1 MSGHVRALM
10 ARTSSIRRRVR
21 GTLKA
26 RVRHC
31 ILRLVFQGMPRPR
44 RERFLF
50 RFLFRL
56 ARLFD
61 LAGRGLSALAVGTLQ
76 RTDLEYMSSAA
87 WEQFGSDGEVAA
99 AGLMGWERT
108 VFEEFLKPADRILIV
123 GAGSGRDLLAL
134 RKAGHDVVGVEP
146 SSVPVERA
154 KRLLRDH
161 GFSVDIVPTRFG
173 RAELPGTFDVIVFS
187 WLCYS
192 YILGSAERRAT
203 LAKARAHLNPNG
215 RIVISYIEVDAP
227 QASRGVAVARFSS
240 RLTGADWRPEPNDSF
255 AAVVGR
261 EPLYAY
267 QHSFAPGELQEE
279 ALAAGLAV
287 LTERR
292 FPEAFVMVLSRDVR
306 S

>member
-1 MSGHVRALM
+1 
-10 ARTSSIRRRVR
+10 
-21 GTLKA
+21 
-26 RVRHC
+26 
-31 ILRLVFQGMPRPR
+31 MPRPR
-44 RERFLF
+44 RERLLF

-61 LAGRGLSALAVGTLQ
+61 LAGRGLFSLAVGTLE
-76 RTDLEYMSSAA
+76 RTDLEYMSSAS
-87 WEQFGSDGEVAA
+87 WEEFGSDGEVAL

-108 VFEEFLKPADRILIV
+108 VFEEFLKPTDRILIV
-123 GAGSGRDLLAL
+123 GSGSGRDMLAL
-134 RKAGHDVVGVEP
+134 RKAGHQVVGVEP
-146 SSVPVERA
+146 SPVPVDRA
-154 KRLLRDH
+154 RRLLRDH
-161 GFSVDIVPTRFG
+161 GFSVDIVATRFE

-187 WLCYS
+187 WLCYC

-215 RIVISYIEVDAP
+215 RIVISYIEIDAP
-227 QASRGVAVARFSS
+227 QASRAMAIARLSS
-240 RLTGADWRPEPNDSF
+240 HLTGADWRAEPNDNF

-267 QHSFAPGELQEE
+267 QHSFAPGELQDE
-279 ALAAGLAV
+279 ALAAGLSV

-292 FPEAFVMVLSRDVR
+292 FPEAFVMVLSADVR